1 MKKLYKSR
9 KEKMFAGV
17 CGGIAE
23 YFDIDPVL
31 VRVLFIIFTFIGGT
45 GVIAYLVGLIVMPF
59 PPTETAG
66 TTAEAS
72 PTPPPSPT
80 TPDTSDMDHAG
91 PPPPAPAK
99 TPGKGGLVFG
109 IILLVLG
116 AYFLM
121 RNIPMFNHWY
131 WWIRWNLSSYLIP
144 GVLIVIGAIL
154 IANSKRKKENEAEAE
169 G

>member
-23 YFDIDPVL
+23 YFDLDPVL
-31 VRVLFIIFTFIGGT
+31 VRILFVIFTFIGGT
-45 GVIAYLVGLIVMPF
+45 AIIAYIVGMIVMPF

-66 TTAEAS
+66 TETGT
-72 PTPPPSPT
+72 PTPSHSTASGTSGMDPAGSTSPV
-80 TPDTSDMDHAG
+80 
-91 PPPPAPAK
+91 PASSPA
-99 TPGKGGLVFG
+99 GKGPLIFGFILV
-109 IILLVLG
+109 ILG

-121 RNIPMFNHWY
+121 RNIPWLNHWY
-131 WWIRWNLSSYLIP
+131 WWIRWNLSDYLIP
-144 GVLIVIGAIL
+144 AIL
-154 IANSKRKKENEAEAE
+154 IIVGAVLIGNSKQKKEKEEEE

>member
-23 YFDIDPVL
+23 YFDLDPVL
-31 VRVLFIIFTFIGGT
+31 VRILFVIFTFIGGT
-45 GVIAYLVGLIVMPF
+45 AIIAYIVGLIVMPF

-66 TTAEAS
+66 TTAE
-72 PTPPPSPT
+72 TPPPPGST
-80 TPDTSDMDHAG
+80 ASDTYGMDYAG
-91 PPPPAPAK
+91 QPPSSPAPASK
-99 TPGKGGLVFG
+99 SAGKGGLIFG
-109 IILLVLG
+109 VILVILG

-121 RNIPMFNHWY
+121 RNIPWLNHWY
-131 WWIRWNLSSYLIP
+131 WWIRWNLSDYLIP
-144 GVLIVIGAIL
+144 AILIIVGAIL
-154 IANSKRKKENEAEAE
+154 IGNSKRKNENGQE